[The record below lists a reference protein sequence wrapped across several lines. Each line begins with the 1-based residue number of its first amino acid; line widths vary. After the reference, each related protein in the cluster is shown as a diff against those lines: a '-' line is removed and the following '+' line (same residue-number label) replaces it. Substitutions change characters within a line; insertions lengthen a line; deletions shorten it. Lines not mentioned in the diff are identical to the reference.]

1 MKTKLAFPFQ
11 KEARGIYNTPGMND
25 NNKDKRNNNSNS
37 QDRRDRHNWGNKNR
51 GNSKPSSDKN
61 RQQAAQQKNRNDRHK
76 EKQRHKQNNGGNNN
90 GRTSF
95 QRNNNYGFPRIENEV
110 REPREERAPSLSV
123 PVDDHP
129 RAMVLPFDQKA
140 VEDVKPRKYTSGF
153 EIYKISMNLA
163 RWLTYDDYL
172 NKLSA
177 ATGVPFADKA
187 FIKLEGESIDKLKA
201 YSDSRLSEAG
211 LEKALRAFYKYMSY
225 FASYAKENKTAV
237 VFDL

>member
-1 MKTKLAFPFQ
+1 
-11 KEARGIYNTPGMND
+11 MND
-25 NNKDKRNNNSNS
+25 NNKDKKNNNGNS

-51 GNSKPSSDKN
+51 GNNKPSSDKN

-90 GRTSF
+90 GGRTSF
-95 QRNNNYGFPRIENEV
+95 QRNNNYGFPRIENEP